1 MLRKSWSFP
10 STKLIYAAAVLY
22 VLSAYLIPI
31 LFLVTG
37 SAEEEGAST
46 FPSWILLVPII
57 LGLVNLTIVL
67 TAKQKIQ
74 RKQLLVC
81 SMIIKYGLIPFY
93 IMGGLCI
100 AVSLLLMFTPLV
112 FMIFIGPM
120 LAFMLAVYGW
130 IILLGAAPYSVGYI
144 VRCYRE
150 EIYSKALLIIS
161 AIMQFFFTMDVIF
174 ITVLAIKEK
183 KQAAVKK

>member
-1 MLRKSWSFP
+1 MLKKSWSFP

-37 SAEEEGAST
+37 SAEEDGAST

-81 SMIIKYGLIPFY
+81 SMIIKYGLIPF
-93 IMGGLCI
+93 
-100 AVSLLLMFTPLV
+100 
-112 FMIFIGPM
+112 
-120 LAFMLAVYGW
+120 
-130 IILLGAAPYSVGYI
+130 
-144 VRCYRE
+144 
-150 EIYSKALLIIS
+150 
-161 AIMQFFFTMDVIF
+161 MQFFFTMDVIF